1 MPPRLKTGR
10 EARAGLDRAPVTVPV
25 GQQPIRTPANPPPVV
40 GRSIAMPVLAV
51 ASLLVHAGVIGSLIF
66 DFWSLQGKAKR
77 ALTNAIQV
85 EVVRDPFASL
95 FRHPTQPTGSE
106 QALPSGAASDAPLV
120 VPQSVEPLR
129 AADRTEGRV
138 AVAEPRATDDTP
150 KSPLGAGAAV
160 PARTGDADLVFA
172 TRALDRAFAADP
184 GDPAARVE
192 AVAPVGATRAAA
204 PVLPAQL
211 PLGSDAQAP
220 SVGGDKARPVAD
232 AIPTA
237 ATRDKDITPLGGW
250 YGAGLAPASAAPTMK
265 VRDVATMTP
274 LDRTDGGASAA
285 DPTVSMAPAAIRLDE
300 DVAPEGLAVDKAA
313 TIVPTAS
320 LTEQTAETT
329 GGAEIRMIMPSIE
342 ATVAS
347 EVNQSRAPTLV
358 GATVASGILNA
369 PWAPWGVQVAGDFSL
384 DGALASFSAIEREYP
399 EFRTGPPLI
408 VRKLNR
414 SRGWAPLYQ
423 ILIPAADQRAANDIC
438 RRLES
443 TDGACMVF
451 KN

>member
-1 MPPRLKTGR
+1 M
-10 EARAGLDRAPVTVPV
+10 V
-25 GQQPIRTPANPPPVV
+25 GA
-40 GRSIAMPVLAV
+40 
-51 ASLLVHAGVIGSLIF
+51 
-66 DFWSLQGKAKR
+66 
-77 ALTNAIQV
+77 
-85 EVVRDPFASL
+85 
-95 FRHPTQPTGSE
+95 
-106 QALPSGAASDAPLV
+106 
-120 VPQSVEPLR
+120 
-129 AADRTEGRV
+129 
-138 AVAEPRATDDTP
+138 AEPRATNDTP
-150 KSPLGAGAAV
+150 KSPLAAGAAV
-160 PARTGDADLVFA
+160 PARTGDAELFLA

-211 PLGSDAQAP
+211 PLRSDAQAP

-274 LDRTDGGASAA
+274 LDRTNGGASAA
-285 DPTVSMAPAAIRLDE
+285 DPTVSMAPLQVTSEKKTLETPVSSAIRLDE

-384 DGALASFSAIEREYP
+384 DRALASFTAIEREYP